1 MRGRLKE
8 LWGKPGFANVVA
20 LVALFIALGG
30 VSYAAIQI
38 PKNSVGTKQLKKNA
52 VNSAKVRN
60 RSLLAADFKKGQLP
74 RGATGAAGVT
84 GSTGA
89 TGPAGTTGL
98 TGAAGPTG
106 SAGEAGTTGATGT
119 AGATGPTG
127 PSTTAAL
134 GAVASLGSTTQL
146 FSPLGLSTPV
156 SSSSALQVATR
167 APGVNVKLDNLS
179 VLFDTPTGGDGSVFR
194 TISIGTV
201 DQAGTVTGILGCSV
215 NGGGKICSNSNE
227 VSVPSGSLLVIR
239 SAVSGTPPATMV
251 HVGYT
256 LGP

>member
-30 VSYAAIQI
+30 VSYAAVQI

-106 SAGEAGTTGATGT
+106 SAGE

>member
-1 MRGRLKE
+1 M
-8 LWGKPGFANVVA
+8 
-20 LVALFIALGG
+20 FIALGG
-30 VSYAAIQI
+30 VSYAAVQI

-106 SAGEAGTTGATGT
+106 SAGT

>member
-30 VSYAAIQI
+30 VSYAAVQI

-106 SAGEAGTTGATGT
+106 SAGEAGTTG
-119 AGATGPTG
+119 
-127 PSTTAAL
+127 L
-134 GAVASLGSTTQL
+134 QIRER
-146 FSPLGLSTPV
+146 LSGRDV
-156 SSSSALQVATR
+156 RVQ
-167 APGVNVKLDNLS
+167 NVLDL
-179 VLFDTPTGGDGSVFR
+179 
-194 TISIGTV
+194 
-201 DQAGTVTGILGCSV
+201 
-215 NGGGKICSNSNE
+215 
-227 VSVPSGSLLVIR
+227 
-239 SAVSGTPPATMV
+239 
-251 HVGYT
+251 
-256 LGP
+256 